1 MYFCVGF
8 KKKPMAVKTYHYDQ
22 PFKLESGETLPSLT
36 IAYNTYGKMRGDNV
50 VWVCHALTA
59 NSDVADWWPH
69 TVEEG
74 RFLDPQRYFIV
85 CANILG
91 SHYGTTGPLSIDPA
105 TGEPYYASFPFITIR
120 DMVGAHFLLAEHL
133 GIERVHAVMGSSIG
147 GFQAMEM
154 ALMRPS
160 FVGRLVLIATSA
172 RSQPWAIA
180 FNESQRM
187 AIETDCTYGSKDEEA
202 GKKGM
207 RTSRSI
213 GLLSYRGSPAYNATQ
228 QENDNLYK
236 LVGFRPATYQQYQ
249 GEKLGRRFNAYSYYR
264 LTQAF
269 DSHNVGRYRGGVE
282 SALSQIAAP
291 TLVVGISSDII
302 FPVSEQIFLYRH
314 IPGSRLHLLGSEFG
328 HDGFL
333 VEYDKL
339 NDVVKPFLDI
349 KSV

>member
-1 MYFCVGF
+1 MPVRHFTYD
-8 KKKPMAVKTYHYDQ
+8 KP
-22 PFKLESGETLPSLT
+22 FRLESGEELPGLQ
-36 IAYNTYGKMRGDNV
+36 IAYHTFGTFRGDNA

-74 RFLDPQRYFIV
+74 RFLDPRKHFVV

-91 SHYGTTGPLSIDPA
+91 SHYGTTGPLSVNPA
-105 TGEPYYASFPFITIR
+105 TGEPYYGSFPFISVR
-120 DMVGAHFLLAEHL
+120 DMVNAHFLLAEHL
-133 GIERVHAVMGSSIG
+133 GIERCRAVVGSSIG

-154 ALMRPS
+154 AIMKPD
-160 FVGRLVLIATSA
+160 FPGKLVLIATAA

-180 FNESQRM
+180 LNESQRM
-187 AIETDCTYGSKDEEA
+187 AIETDATWGERGEES

-207 RTSRSI
+207 RCSRAI

-228 QENDNLYK
+228 QEHDTMYK
-236 LVGFRPATYQQYQ
+236 LAGFRATTYQQYQ
-249 GEKLGRRFNAYSYYR
+249 GEKLARRFNAYSYYR

-282 SALSQIAAP
+282 SALGLISCPAMVI
-291 TLVVGISSDII
+291 GISTDII
-302 FPVSEQIFLYRH
+302 FPVSEQIFLYKH
-314 IPGSRLHLLGSEFG
+314 IPDCQIHLLSSEFG

-333 VEYDKL
+333 VEYEKL
-339 NDVVKPFLDI
+339 NQILIPFI
-349 KSV
+349 R